1 MTEFNLNLTFLCSRH
16 QSQPKKTFTPQEIY
30 TIFQQEEKIVRGR
43 IGKGGVGEENKIKL
57 FSTNLNC
64 IFFFFQIQ
72 FFILRKL
79 EFLSLSFSHPSPP
92 PPPSRLPL
100 LANSN
105 KI

>member
-16 QSQPKKTFTPQEIY
+16 QSQRKKTFTPQEIY

-64 IFFFFQIQ
+64 IFFFFSDSI
-72 FFILRKL
+72 FYFK
-79 EFLSLSFSHPSPP
+79 E
-92 PPPSRLPL
+92 
-100 LANSN
+100 A
-105 KI
+105 